1 MKYLKV
7 FNTNEERQEFEQT
20 ADYWPIVILTRNG
33 QETVGN
39 LNYYDEEDVVIT
51 PTSKPKINFI
61 VNGITYEAEN
71 GMTWEDWVNSEYN
84 TGTFSIDGNYI
95 YGAIYSHTI
104 VYNRDT
110 YQNVNKNDTIIS
122 GGTYA
127 YTINGAFHGGGSN
140 A

>member
-7 FNTNEERQEFEQT
+7 FNTTEEKQEFEKT
-20 ADYWPIVILTRNG
+20 VDYWPIVTLTKNG

-84 TGTFSIDGNYI
+84 TGSFTISGNYV
-95 YGAIYSHTI
+95 YGRVYTHTI

-122 GGTYA
+122 GGIYA
-127 YTINGAFHGGGSN
+127 YDNDSPIHNGGSQ
-140 A
+140 

>member
-20 ADYWPIVILTRNG
+20 ADYWPIVTLTKNG

-39 LNYYDEEDVVIT
+39 LKYYDEEDVVIT

-61 VNGITYEAEN
+61 VKGITYEAEN

-84 TGTFSIDGNYI
+84 TGTFSISGNYI

-122 GGTYA
+122 GGIYA
-127 YTINGAFHGGGSN
+127 YDNDSPIHNGGSN
-140 A
+140 

>member
-1 MKYLKV
+1 MKYLRV

-20 ADYWPIVILTRNG
+20 VDYWPIVTLTKNG
-33 QETVGN
+33 QETVGK

-71 GMTWEDWVNSEYN
+71 SMTWEDWVNSEYN
-84 TGTFSIDGNYI
+84 TGSFTIPGNYV
-95 YGAIYSHTI
+95 YGGVYTHTI

-122 GGTYA
+122 GGIYA
-127 YTINGAFHGGGSN
+127 YDNDSPNHGGGMN
-140 A
+140 